1 MCPWG
6 TAGGNVH
13 YKCTTSESR
22 HCVYLLNSYTKHVRH
37 VDAAIGCTAGSW
49 WPVGWFVASLQG
61 VARWAPHAADMHG
74 RTSIYLSDCL
84 LPGCSVAYQNST

>member
-61 VARWAPHAADMHG
+61 VARWAPHVG
-74 RTSIYLSDCL
+74 
-84 LPGCSVAYQNST
+84 